1 MKIKFKFLLAVM
13 TLTTLMFTSNAAYA
27 EGNPPEIAAEH
38 GVSIEAQSGDI
49 LFDKGA
55 HEKAF
60 PASITK
66 IMTALLLSENI
77 KEDETITI
85 SEKCVNEVRSNSQIL
100 FKAGEKMSRDTALFT
115 MMTISAND
123 IACAIGEH
131 ISGNAEDFGALM
143 TKRAKE
149 LGANDT
155 QFKNANGLHN
165 PEHYT
170 TAYDMSLIAREAIK
184 HDVVLKAMG
193 TKHYKVTT
201 NLQEKVPVTNPSKIH
216 DDPDSIGGKTGFTNQ
231 ARNTL
236 VKIDEKDG
244 IRVINVVLKGNK
256 YQYYDDIKRM
266 SNYGFEQL
274 HKKKVVDE
282 TKWNKKLTFL
292 EKRVLVKPEKSLYL
306 VTKKTDTSAY
316 DINFNPK
323 TISKSSLYAQ
333 GIKKGQVAGKLKVE
347 KDGKLID
354 EVNVVSTQNV
364 SFEKPKSFEIP
375 FWVKV
380 LVAIVV
386 PLGSY
391 VGFVFLYNYRYF
403 NNKKRPV

>member
-38 GVSIEAQSGDI
+38 GVSIEAQSGDV

-85 SEKCVNEVRSNSQIL
+85 SDKCVNEVRSNSQIL

-155 QFKNANGLHN
+155 QFKKC
-165 PEHYT
+165 E
-170 TAYDMSLIAREAIK
+170 
-184 HDVVLKAMG
+184 
-193 TKHYKVTT
+193 
-201 NLQEKVPVTNPSKIH
+201 
-216 DDPDSIGGKTGFTNQ
+216 
-231 ARNTL
+231 
-236 VKIDEKDG
+236 
-244 IRVINVVLKGNK
+244 
-256 YQYYDDIKRM
+256 
-266 SNYGFEQL
+266 
-274 HKKKVVDE
+274 
-282 TKWNKKLTFL
+282 W
-292 EKRVLVKPEKSLYL
+292 
-306 VTKKTDTSAY
+306 TSQSRA
-316 DINFNPK
+316 
-323 TISKSSLYAQ
+323 
-333 GIKKGQVAGKLKVE
+333 
-347 KDGKLID
+347 
-354 EVNVVSTQNV
+354 
-364 SFEKPKSFEIP
+364 
-375 FWVKV
+375 
-380 LVAIVV
+380 
-386 PLGSY
+386 
-391 VGFVFLYNYRYF
+391 LYNSL
-403 NNKKRPV
+403 